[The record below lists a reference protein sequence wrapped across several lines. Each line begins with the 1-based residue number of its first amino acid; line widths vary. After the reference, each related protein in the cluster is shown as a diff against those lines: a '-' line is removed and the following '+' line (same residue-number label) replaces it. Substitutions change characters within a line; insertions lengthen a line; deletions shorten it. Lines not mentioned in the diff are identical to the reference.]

1 MKAPRKGYTGYTEA
15 VGKAS
20 VRYQKKTY
28 DQVSLRFRKDGDELK
43 KIDHHIQLTGEARTE
58 FIFRAIRETI
68 ARDRE
73 KAREALKH
81 TLTETVQ
88 EPKE

>member
-1 MKAPRKGYTGYTEA
+1 MNAPRTRYTGFTDAQARANKKYAKEKTDP
-15 VGKAS
+15 VTIRFPKGFK
-20 VRYQKKTY
+20 QKI
-28 DQVSLRFRKDGDELK
+28 V
-43 KIDHHIQLTGEARTE
+43 DHVELTGESQAK
-58 FIFRAIRETI
+58 FIARAIEETI

-88 EPKE
+88 EPKGE